1 MKTESSAPSED
12 SLRNKRRSF
21 LAGLVATGLLYAT
34 PVLLCVNE
42 AEAHSRPSHR
52 RRRRSSHGSH
62 YSRRSRHSRPSRRHS
77 RPSRNYD
84 YRDRYDDRYDGR
96 YNEGWHR
103 EAGDRLRDT
112 FNDALGGFRP
122 DRY

>member
-1 MKTESSAPSED
+1 MKTALSAPSED
-12 SLRNKRRSF
+12 RLRSRRRAL
-21 LAGLVATGLLYAT
+21 LAGLAATGLIYAT

-52 RRRRSSHGSH
+52 RHSRYNHGSR
-62 YSRRSRHSRPSRRHS
+62 YSRRS

-84 YRDRYDDRYDGR
+84 YHDRYDDRYDGR
-96 YNEGWHR
+96 YDEGWRR

-112 FNDALGGFRP
+112 FQDTLGGGFRP
-122 DRY
+122 DR

>member
-1 MKTESSAPSED
+1 MNSGLPSIAE
-12 SLRNKRRSF
+12 RRSC
-21 LAGLVATGLLYAT
+21 A
-34 PVLLCVNE
+34 
-42 AEAHSRPSHR
+42 
-52 RRRRSSHGSH
+52 
-62 YSRRSRHSRPSRRHS
+62 RRSRRSRPSRRHS

-84 YRDRYDDRYDGR
+84 YRDRYDGRYDGR

>member
-62 YSRRSRHSRPSRRHS
+62 YFRRSRYSRRSRRS

-84 YRDRYDDRYDGR
+84 YHDRYDDRYDGR
-96 YNEGWHR
+96 YDEGWRR

-112 FNDALGGFRP
+112 FQDTLGGGFRP
-122 DRY
+122 DR